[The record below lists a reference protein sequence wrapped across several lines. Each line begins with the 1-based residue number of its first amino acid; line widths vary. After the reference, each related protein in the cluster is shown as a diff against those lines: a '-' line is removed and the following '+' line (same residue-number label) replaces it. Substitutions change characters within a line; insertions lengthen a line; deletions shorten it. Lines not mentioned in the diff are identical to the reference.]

1 MGVLVLYGHNPE
13 DIRTWDDIVDRSPV
27 PDVYYRPAYL
37 RAYAL
42 TGHGRPLGVVIRSGS
57 AKVLFPLLVRQLDVG
72 GATVQ
77 DAVTP
82 YGYGGM
88 LQISGPD

>member
-37 RAYAL
+37 LAYAL
-42 TGHGRPLGVVIRSGS
+42 PGTAGRWLS
-57 AKVLFPLLVRQLDVG
+57 
-72 GATVQ
+72 
-77 DAVTP
+77 
-82 YGYGGM
+82 
-88 LQISGPD
+88 